1 MEENAGLLYWPKLP
15 KFKYRYKLL
24 NSKREEHWAAIN
36 LAYQDLADAKSN
48 LSSLTCFRGV
58 VQTWR
63 KRTIA
68 IAEETLAEAQER
80 FDIAEYESRIIP
92 QEIIPFAI
100 EIQCTIRQ
108 GVICRERANPGEWV
122 RDHYRQ
128 GDTFTI
134 MGVDVNDPG
143 FYVARPSWR
152 NLIEPVI
159 LLDRNM
165 KVRIEHTVVSDHE
178 MRKIDK
184 AMERLGVSSVWRE
197 CAA

>member
-1 MEENAGLLYWPKLP
+1 MVEKADLYWPNLP
-15 KFKYRYKLL
+15 PFNDRDDLL
-24 NSKREEHWAAIN
+24 RHERGKHWRTIARAARN
-36 LAYQDLADAKSN
+36 VADAKTN
-48 LSSLTCFRGV
+48 LSSLTRFLGV

-63 KRTIA
+63 ARAIA
-68 IAEETLAEAQER
+68 NAEETLAEAQER

-92 QEIIPFAI
+92 QEIVPFAI

-178 MRKIDK
+178 KQRIDM
-184 AMERLGVSSVWRE
+184 AMERLGVPRPMGRF
-197 CAA
+197 